1 MVLLSFPILKNITMQ
16 KLNLKFP
23 VLCVLLLLA
32 VASRLIPHP
41 ANFAPMGAIALFG
54 SAYFNR
60 KYLALL
66 LPMLATWISDLFIN
80 NVIYA
85 QYYPKFTWFYEGFY
99 WQYGTYVLIGLLGLV
114 IFKKVNSKRILAGGL
129 VSTIL
134 FFIISNFGCWIGS
147 TIYPQNFG
155 GLMECYAMGIP
166 FLKGTLLGDLFYCG
180 VLFGSFEFI
189 KIKAPALA

>member
-1 MVLLSFPILKNITMQ
+1 MKPINLKSPILC
-16 KLNLKFP
+16 L
-23 VLCVLLLLA
+23 LLLLA

-41 ANFAPMGAIALFG
+41 ANFAPMGAMALFG

-66 LPMLATWISDLFIN
+66 LPILATWLSDLFIN

-85 QYYPKFTWFYEGFY
+85 QYYPKFTWFYDGFY
-99 WQYGTYVLIGLLGLV
+99 WQYGTYVLIGLLGLL
-114 IFKKVNSKRILAGGL
+114 IFKKVNLKRVLTGSL
-129 VSTIL
+129 VSALL
-134 FFIISNFGCWIGS
+134 FFIITNFGCWIGS
-147 TIYPQNFG
+147 TTYHQNLT

-180 VLFGSFEFI
+180 ILFGSFEFI
-189 KIKAPALA
+189 KIKVPALA

>member
-1 MVLLSFPILKNITMQ
+1 MQ

-23 VLCVLLLLA
+23 VLCMLLLLA

-41 ANFAPMGAIALFG
+41 ANFAPMGAMALFG

-66 LPMLATWISDLFIN
+66 LPLLATWLSDLFIN
-80 NVIYA
+80 NVIYV

-99 WQYGTYVLIGLLGLV
+99 WQYGTYVLIGLLGLL
-114 IFKKVNSKRILAGGL
+114 IFNKVNLKRVLTGSL
-129 VSTIL
+129 VSAL
-134 FFIISNFGCWIGS
+134 VFLIITNFGCWIGS
-147 TIYPQNFG
+147 TIYPQNLT

-180 VLFGSFEFI
+180 ILFGSFEFI
-189 KIKAPALA
+189 KVKVPALA

>member
-1 MVLLSFPILKNITMQ
+1 MQ

-23 VLCVLLLLA
+23 VLCTLLLLA

-41 ANFAPMGAIALFG
+41 ANFAPMGAMALFG

-66 LPMLATWISDLFIN
+66 LPILATWLSDLFIN

-85 QYYPKFTWFYEGFY
+85 QYYPNFTWFYEGFY
-99 WQYGTYVLIGLLGLV
+99 WQYGTYVLIGLIGLV
-114 IFKKVNSKRILAGGL
+114 IFKKVNPKRILTGGL
-129 VSTIL
+129 VSTLL
-134 FFIISNFGCWIGS
+134 FFLITNFGCWIGS
-147 TIYPQNFG
+147 TTYPQNFA
-155 GLMECYAMGIP
+155 GLMECYVMGIP
-166 FLKGTLLGDLFYCG
+166 FLKGTLLSDLFYCG

-189 KIKAPALA
+189 KIKVPAIA

>member
-32 VASRLIPHP
+32 IASRLIPHP
-41 ANFAPMGAIALFG
+41 ANFAPMGAMALFG

-60 KYLALL
+60 KYLALF
-66 LPMLATWISDLFIN
+66 LPIFATWISDLFIN

-114 IFKKVNSKRILAGGL
+114 IFKKVNFKRILAGGL

-134 FFIISNFGCWIGS
+134 FFMISNFGCWIGS
-147 TIYPQNFG
+147 TTYPQNFG

>member
-1 MVLLSFPILKNITMQ
+1 MQ

-23 VLCVLLLLA
+23 VLCTLLLLA

-41 ANFAPMGAIALFG
+41 ANFAPMGAMALFG

-66 LPMLATWISDLFIN
+66 LPILATWLSDLFIN

-85 QYYPKFTWFYEGFY
+85 QYYPNFTWFYEGFY
-99 WQYGTYVLIGLLGLV
+99 WQYGTYVLIGLVGFF
-114 IFKKVNSKRILAGGL
+114 IFKKVNPKRILTGGL
-129 VSTIL
+129 VSTLL
-134 FFIISNFGCWIGS
+134 FFIITNFGCWIGS
-147 TIYPQNFG
+147 TTYPQNFV

-166 FLKGTLLGDLFYCG
+166 FLKGTLLSDLFYCG

-189 KIKAPALA
+189 KIKVPALA

>member
-1 MVLLSFPILKNITMQ
+1 MKTI
-16 KLNLKFP
+16 NLKLP
-23 VLCVLLLLA
+23 VLCALLLLT

-41 ANFAPMGAIALFG
+41 ANFAPMGAMALFG

-66 LPMLATWISDLFIN
+66 LPILAIWLSDLFIN

-85 QYYPKFTWFYEGFY
+85 QYYPSFTWFYEGFY
-99 WQYGTYVLIGLLGLV
+99 WQYGTYLLIGLVGLL
-114 IFKKVNSKRILAGGL
+114 IFKSVNPKRILTGGL
-129 VSTIL
+129 VSTLL
-134 FFIISNFGCWIGS
+134 FFIITNFGCWIGS
-147 TIYPQNFG
+147 ATYPQNFS

-166 FLKGTLLGDLFYCG
+166 FLKGTLLGDLFYCC

-189 KIKAPALA
+189 KIKVPALA